1 MIGGKVGQGGE
12 RTMSLTV
19 LVPLDGSPLAARAL
33 PFATQLASA
42 GGGSVVLVHVQ
53 TSLSSVAP
61 LDYDLARDVEALR
74 RAGLN
79 VTSLVYCAP
88 TEDTA
93 DMLGLAV
100 REARPDLVVMSTHGR
115 GGLRRS
121 VFGSVADT
129 LIRRVEVPVV
139 LVTPHC
145 DASWAARP
153 PAQIL
158 VPLDGSPLAEQALHH
173 AARLAR
179 LVDAEI
185 LLVRSVS
192 SSLHPR
198 YRNDKLVLSCADFV
212 EIEDAWRYLSNVAD
226 GLRSARC
233 RVSIR
238 VLVGSTAVAVAHAA
252 RTEGMDLIV
261 MTTHGRGGLSR
272 YVIGSVADGVL
283 QRANVPILLV
293 RSGVPPH
300 GVLATSSSTGP
311 DSTAQR
317 DAAATSEARS
327 LITSNIPPVQR
338 LGGPS

>member
-1 MIGGKVGQGGE
+1 
-12 RTMSLTV
+12 MSLTI
-19 LVPLDGSPLAARAL
+19 LVPLDGSPLAAQAL
-33 PFATQLASA
+33 PFAASLVSDGRGELALA
-42 GGGSVVLVHVQ
+42 HVQ
-53 TSLSSVAP
+53 TSLSPVVPS
-61 LDYDLARDVEALR
+61 DYDPARDVEELR
-74 RAGLN
+74 RAGLE

-88 TEDTA
+88 TEDEA
-93 DMLGLAV
+93 DVLDLAV
-100 REARPDLVVMSTHGR
+100 REAGADLIVMSTHGR

-192 SSLHPR
+192 PSLHPR

-212 EIEDAWRYLSNVAD
+212 EVEDAWRYLSNVAD
-226 GLRSARC
+226 GLRSNGR

-238 VLVGSTAVAVAHAA
+238 VLVGSAPVAIADAA
-252 RTEGMDLIV
+252 RTEDMDLIV

-272 YVIGSVADGVL
+272 YVLGSVADGVL
-283 QRANVPILLV
+283 QRASVPILLV

-300 GVLATSSSTGP
+300 GVLAASSSTGP
-311 DSTAQR
+311 ESTAQR
-317 DAAATSEARS
+317 DATTGSTAR
-327 LITSNIPPVQR
+327 
-338 LGGPS
+338 